1 MGEGKKLVVPGE
13 YLAGAEEAMPG
24 ENAYTDKDEIYSA
37 SFGEVQ
43 EKDRVVDVA
52 WEKSRHIE
60 TIKPGMDMICMVSR
74 MSATKAFLDC
84 TPATEAKVSGSSMK
98 VSAVLPVQNVKRG
111 YVRDLRD
118 EVRTGDILKARISK
132 VERDGVDVSISDD
145 KYGVLRAYCVD
156 CRKSMVLKAGALI
169 CSNCGRRGNRK
180 LSSEYPSS
188 E

>member
-13 YLAGAEEAMPG
+13 YLADAEEAMPG
-24 ENAYTDKDEIYSA
+24 ENAYSDKDEIYSA
-37 SFGEVQ
+37 SFGEVREQ
-43 EKDRVVDVA
+43 NRVVDVA

-60 TIKPGMDMICMVSR
+60 AIKPGMDLLCVVSR

-84 TPATEAKVSGSSMK
+84 TPTTGAMETGSSMK

-118 EVRTGDILKARISK
+118 EVRAGDILKARISK
-132 VERDGVDVSISDD
+132 IERDGVDVSISDD
-145 KYGVLRAYCVD
+145 QYGVLRAYCID
-156 CRKSMVLKAGALI
+156 CRKDMVLKTGALI